1 MLSIFSWS
9 LGFKKADRLRI
20 AIVIHSMAGGGA
32 ERVSVTL
39 ASAWLA
45 DGHSIMLITFEN
57 VGADVYVLDDRITRV
72 ALGLANN
79 SHGLIDAAVANIKR
93 ILALRHRLILFK
105 PDLVLGMMTGASVA
119 TLLATRGMK
128 VPVLVSERTYPP
140 MLPVGRFWGAMRRL
154 TYPWAERVVML
165 SSTGLEWLQ
174 TSIPK
179 ARGVVIP
186 NPVTYRLPINNP
198 IVNPDSYIKAGRKL
212 VLSVGRMDSGKQ
224 FDQLIAAFAAI
235 SQRVSDWDLVILGDG
250 PERQAL
256 EAQIASLGLATRVML
271 PGRVGNVGQWY
282 ERAELYVLSSRFEGF
297 PNVLAE
303 AMAHG
308 CAAISYDCDTGPR
321 DIIREGLDGLLV
333 RPVGDVQRLQSAM
346 AILMEDDQMREAMT
360 IRAREVL
367 ERFSIEIVMN
377 KWKKLLY

>member
-1 MLSIFSWS
+1 MRKILF
-9 LGFKKADRLRI
+9 L
-20 AIVIHSMAGGGA
+20 VNSMQTGGA
-32 ERVSVTL
+32 ERVAATL
-39 ASAWLA
+39 LNEWAGSGYDITLLCTYSGLPECHYKLK
-45 DGHSIMLITFEN
+45 DTIKLIHLRDLS
-57 VGADVYVLDDRITRV
+57 GVYDRK
-72 ALGLANN
+72 
-79 SHGLIDAAVANIKR
+79 LIGYLRRLI
-93 ILALRHRLILFK
+93 ALRGFIRKLS
-105 PDLVLGMMTGASVA
+105 PDIIISFLTDVNVA

-367 ERFSIEIVMN
+367 ERFSVIKALKAWECLFLISSE
-377 KWKKLLY
+377 L